1 MLRKDSHLVRVHE
14 AFSIFSRVNEPLT
27 ALVAWV
33 TDCGEPRCILPYV
46 SPHELGMRIGQY
58 GLERR
63 IKFIHFI
70 DLQKP
75 DACLQTKVHR
85 SLEC

>member
-1 MLRKDSHLVRVHE
+1 MPRKDFHLVRVHE
-14 AFSIFSRVNEPLT
+14 AFSIFSRVNEPLIV
-27 ALVAWV
+27 LIAWL
-33 TDCGEPRCILPYV
+33 TDGGEPRSISPDV
-46 SPHELGMRIGQY
+46 SPHEFGMRIGQD

-70 DLQKP
+70 DLQEL